1 MGTIA
6 KIVKAFTNDEL
17 VSQGI
22 LDFRKA
28 QCNTCSFKNGKWCG
42 TPITGNYVNYNGK
55 VIKLCGC
62 ILSEKQ
68 TLKKQY
74 CPANR
79 W

>member
-6 KIVKAFTNDEL
+6 NIVKVLTNDEL
-17 VSQGI
+17 ASQAVI
-22 LDFRKA
+22 NFRKA

-42 TPITGNYVNYNGK
+42 TPIKGNYVNHNGK

-74 CPANR
+74 CPAKR